1 MTRQKDTASLPIG
14 GGRGY
19 PRTDEEVKRRVESL
33 AAWTGMSGERL
44 NNLFQRY
51 GTRLEAMADYMGRVP
66 DVALTTLPD
75 STRREISYVA
85 LNEKVVHLDDLLLRR
100 SMLAMLG
107 KLTRASVDELA
118 GVVGETLGWDEAQK
132 QAEVTRAL
140 SILADRHG
148 VRL

>member
-1 MTRQKDTASLPIG
+1 MTI
-14 GGRGY
+14 
-19 PRTDEEVKRRVESL
+19 
-33 AAWTGMSGERL
+33 
-44 NNLFQRY
+44 
-51 GTRLEAMADYMGRVP
+51 
-66 DVALTTLPD
+66 
-75 STRREISYVA
+75 
-85 LNEKVVHLDDLLLRR
+85 NEKVVHLDDLLLRR

-118 GVVGETLGWDEAQK
+118 NVVGETLGWDEAQK